1 MKAWPDTSFSL
12 MRLYVEEHHFGR
24 SHVSVLRR
32 FQLDIMGKT
41 PSRSL
46 SVEAISDWLRQIV
59 RAASVKQA
67 VRRAQLVTRFLDW
80 LIEQRALESNPF
92 RKLRQEQC
100 RRQSTAAIVRALV
113 SDSPAA
119 VLAALGTLPAYGS
132 HLGPVIRSHVERMQ
146 QLGCRYNED
155 RFLRFDRFLQQ
166 REGAAKCPVHRLVQE
181 YAESARTASG
191 HLERLKVGRMVL
203 GSLRRHGQPV
213 QVPRRDRLIVAA
225 MLRERCKPYIFTPE
239 EIQQLLATALS
250 FSSPKA
256 PLRPLTLYTM
266 VMLAYCAGLRMGEI
280 VHLVVGDVRL
290 DEDLL
295 EIRDTKFFKS
305 RRLPLTPSIVE
316 ALRKYLHVRMLAGAN
331 TATDSPLFWHNK
343 NGYAYITANHLLRR
357 VLRKAGLKPKPG
369 RVGPRIHDLRHTFVV
384 HRMLAWYREG
394 VDVHAKLPYLW
405 TYLGHRD
412 LHSTIVYLTVTQEL
426 LQEASERFRKLCA
439 GLLQGNG
446 GRA

>member
-12 MRLYVEEHHFGR
+12 MRLYVEEQKFSRPHA
-24 SHVSVLRR
+24 SVLRR
-32 FQLDIMGKT
+32 FQRHIT
-41 PSRSL
+41 SRAPQQSL
-46 SVEAISDWLRQIV
+46 SAEAISDWLRQIV
-59 RAASVKQA
+59 RSASLKQA
-67 VRRAQLVTRFLDW
+67 IRRAQLVTRFLDW
-80 LIEQRALESNPF
+80 LVEQGALESNPI
-92 RKLRQEQC
+92 RKLRQDNCSPE
-100 RRQSTAAIVRALV
+100 STAAIVQALV
-113 SDSPAA
+113 SENPQTA
-119 VLAALGTLPAYGS
+119 LAALRTLPAYGS
-132 HLGPVIRSHVERMQ
+132 HLGPAIRNHVERMQ
-146 QLGCRYNED
+146 QLGCRYKED

-166 REGAAKCPVHRLVQE
+166 REGAAAYPAHRLVQE
-181 YAESARTASG
+181 YAEAARTASG
-191 HLERLKVGRMVL
+191 HLERLKVGRMIL
-203 GSLRRHGQPV
+203 DSLRRHGDLV

-239 EIQQLLATALS
+239 EIQQLLATALG

-256 PLRPLTLYTM
+256 QLRPLTLYTM
-266 VMLAYCAGLRMGEI
+266 LVLAYCAGLRMGEI
-280 VHLVVGDVRL
+280 VHLSIEDVRL
-290 DEDLL
+290 QDGLI

-305 RRLPLTPSIVE
+305 RSLPLTSSVIEV
-316 ALRKYLHVRMLAGAN
+316 LQRYLHARMLAGAS
-331 TATDSPLFWHNK
+331 TSAGSPLFWHNK
-343 NGYAYITANHLLRR
+343 QGYAYITANHLLRR

-394 VDVHAKLPYLW
+394 VDVQAKLPYLW

-426 LQEASERFRKLCA
+426 LQQASERFRRLGE

>member
-1 MKAWPDTSFSL
+1 MRTWPDGSFAL
-12 MRLYVEEHHFGR
+12 MRLYVEEREFGR

-32 FQLDIMGKT
+32 FQLYVMSKT
-41 PSRSL
+41 SSRSL

-59 RAASVKQA
+59 RAASLKQA

-80 LIEQRALESNPF
+80 LVEQRALESNPF
-92 RKLRQEQC
+92 RELRQEYC
-100 RRQSTAAIVRALV
+100 RRQSTAGVVRALV
-113 SDSPAA
+113 TENPPAA
-119 VLAALGTLPAYGS
+119 LAALGTLPAYGS
-132 HLGPVIRSHVERMQ
+132 HLGSVIRSHVERMR
-146 QLGCRYNED
+146 QLGCRYKAD

-166 REGAAKCPVHRLVQE
+166 RQGATKCPAHRLVQE
-181 YAESARTASG
+181 YAESAQTASG
-191 HLERLKVGRMVL
+191 HLERLKVGRMIL
-203 GSLRRHGQPV
+203 DSLRRHGEPV
-213 QVPRRDRLIVAA
+213 EMPRRDRLIVAA
-225 MLRERCKPYIFTPE
+225 MLRERCRPYIFTQE
-239 EIQQLLATALS
+239 EIQELLAAALS

-266 VMLAYCAGLRMGEI
+266 LVLAYCAGLRMGEI
-280 VHLVVGDVRL
+280 VHLVIGDVRL
-290 DEDLL
+290 EEGLI

-305 RRLPLTPSIVE
+305 RRLPLTSSVVE
-316 ALRKYLHVRMLAGAN
+316 ALRAYLRARMLAGAN
-331 TATDSPLFWHNK
+331 TALDSPLFWHDK

-357 VLRKAGLKPKPG
+357 VLRKAGLKPKAG

-394 VDVHAKLPYLW
+394 VDVQARLPYLW

-426 LQEASERFRKLCA
+426 LQEASKRFRKLGA

-446 GRA
+446 GLA

>member
-1 MKAWPDTSFSL
+1 MRTWPDSSFSL
-12 MRLYVEEHHFGR
+12 MRLYVEEHEFGR
-24 SHVSVLRR
+24 SHASVLRR
-32 FQLDIMGKT
+32 FQLYFMSKA

-46 SVEAISDWLRQIV
+46 SVETISDWLRQIV
-59 RAASVKQA
+59 RAASLKQA

-80 LIEQRALESNPF
+80 SVEQCALESNPF
-92 RKLRQEQC
+92 RALRQEYC
-100 RRQSTAAIVRALV
+100 SRESTAAVVRALV
-113 SDSPAA
+113 SENPRSD
-119 VLAALGTLPAYGS
+119 LEALRTLPPYGS
-132 HLGPVIRSHVERMQ
+132 HLGPAIRSHVERMQ
-146 QLGCRYNED
+146 QLGCRYNEE

-166 REGAAKCPVHRLVQE
+166 REGAAKCSVHRLVQE
-181 YAESARTASG
+181 YAESAQTASG

-203 GSLRRHGQPV
+203 ESLRRQGEAV
-213 QVPRRDRLIVAA
+213 QIPKRDRLIVAA

-239 EIQQLLATALS
+239 EIQRLLTTALS

-266 VMLAYCAGLRMGEI
+266 LVLAYCAGLRMGEI
-280 VHLVVGDVRL
+280 VHLVIDDVRL
-290 DEDLL
+290 EEGLI

-305 RRLPLTPSIVE
+305 RRLPLTSSIVE
-316 ALRKYLHVRMLAGAN
+316 ALRKYLHARVLAGAN
-331 TATDSPLFWHNK
+331 TAADSPLFWHNK
-343 NGYAYITANHLLRR
+343 KGYAYITANHLLRR
-357 VLRKAGLKPKPG
+357 VLRKTGLKPKPG

-394 VDVHAKLPYLW
+394 VDVQARLPYLW

-426 LQEASERFRKLCA
+426 LQEASERFRKFGG

-446 GRA
+446 GWA